1 MKKIISFALMFV
13 IFTSIL
19 VVNASASTS
28 GYFSASKTSITIS
41 PNERMSV
48 DIWNI
53 SDRFDS
59 YYAFDIGNSNVATAA
74 WKSNVD
80 GYSFAGGDKLY
91 IYGKN
96 IGSTWLTVHLLDED
110 DYVLD
115 TIDIYVNCVSPQ
127 VIASDVVISSVG
139 SSVKTTFAL
148 SGGLPDAIGVNVYIQ
163 NKSIAS
169 GKLDDLYIENNSWK
183 VPDTFT
189 GINPGTTAVT
199 IEFYDDSLGKV
210 IATKTIN
217 IIVKSKVTPAKQN
230 KVKKLKLNATK
241 KTLKVK
247 KSFVI
252 KTKITPANAKNK
264 KLKFVSTKPKV
275 AKVNSKGKITALK
288 KGSCYI
294 KVMTTDGS
302 KLVKKIKIKVR

>member
-1 MKKIISFALMFV
+1 MQLCKATTKKIIRAVSAILSAL
-13 IFTSIL
+13 
-19 VVNASASTS
+19 A
-28 GYFSASKTSITIS
+28 
-41 PNERMSV
+41 E
-48 DIWNI
+48 
-53 SDRFDS
+53 
-59 YYAFDIGNSNVATAA
+59 
-74 WKSNVD
+74 
-80 GYSFAGGDKLY
+80 
-91 IYGKN
+91 
-96 IGSTWLTVHLLDED
+96 
-110 DYVLD
+110 
-115 TIDIYVNCVSPQ
+115 
-127 VIASDVVISSVG
+127 
-139 SSVKTTFAL
+139 
-148 SGGLPDAIGVNVYIQ
+148 
-163 NKSIAS
+163 
-169 GKLDDLYIENNSWK
+169 
-183 VPDTFT
+183 
-189 GINPGTTAVT
+189 TTAVT

>member
-1 MKKIISFALMFV
+1 MFA
-13 IFTSIL
+13 IFAGLL
-19 VVNASASTS
+19 VVNASASTN
-28 GYFSASKTSITIS
+28 GYFSVSNTNITIA
-41 PNERMSV
+41 PNERMSIDV
-48 DIWNI
+48 WNI
-53 SDRFDS
+53 SDDIDA
-59 YYAFDIGNSNVATAA
+59 YYAFDVGNSSVATAA

-96 IGSTWLTVHLLDED
+96 IGSTWITVHLLDEEE
-110 DYVLD
+110 YVLD

-127 VIASDVVISSVG
+127 VIANDVVISSVG

-163 NKSIAS
+163 NKSIVS
-169 GKLDDLYIENNSWK
+169 GKLEDLYIENNSWK

-189 GINPGTTAVT
+189 GNNPGTTTVT
-199 IEFYDDSLGKV
+199 IEFFDDSLGKV

-217 IIVKSKVTPAKQN
+217 VIVKNQVTPPKQIKTKTV

-288 KGSCYI
+288 KGTCYI

-302 KLVKKIKIKVR
+302 KLVKKIKITVR